1 MPKYI
6 ELDAAKQLLMDN
18 YDYAGAQ
25 SLEFVPAADVVEVKR
40 GRWETVGVGI
50 TERVRCSYCEST
62 KGSFGKPS
70 YCCECGAQMY
80 SEVGLV

>member
-6 ELDAAKQLLMDN
+6 ELEAAKQLLMDN

-40 GRWETVGVGI
+40 GRWEIVGVGI
-50 TERVRCSYCEST
+50 TE
-62 KGSFGKPS
+62 
-70 YCCECGAQMY
+70 
-80 SEVGLV
+80 